1 MRRLFANQSL
11 ELVNDR
17 HQPVHGCL
25 GSKELAVWA
34 GRVTA
39 EHGAGRHVPEDAAL
53 GCNSHPIPDNQ
64 MIRHTDVTR
73 DYHVIS
79 DPCTSCDSDSCHDQT
94 PLSDPDVMS
103 DLNQIVHLGATPD
116 DCVVDAAAIDA
127 GVGTD
132 LHLILED
139 AAADMWDTG
148 VSLAV

>member
-1 MRRLFANQSL
+1 MRRPFGNQSL

-25 GSKELAVWA
+25 RPEELAVWA
-34 GRVTA
+34 GRMTA
-39 EHGAGRHVPEDAAL
+39 ERSTGRDIPEDGAL
-53 GCNSHPIPDNQ
+53 GCNSRSIPDNQ
-64 MIRHTDVTR
+64 VIRDTDVTR
-73 DYHVIS
+73 EYDVVS
-79 DPCTSCDSDSCHDQT
+79 DPCASCDSDSCHDQT

-103 DLNQIVHLGATPD
+103 DLNQIVHLGATSD
-116 DCVVDAAAIDA
+116 DGVVDAAAIDA